1 MAEVADAV
9 VDEHARL
16 QEGRH
21 GGRHG
26 GGGNGRRGGAR
37 RVLVDDKVVGGGGGG
52 RVAAAEKAREG
63 RREAGSDGASDSSG
77 EHLFSPSSLLSNGE
91 AAVLG
96 FTFFLCFCFVFSSV
110 SQRPALPAYHHNSE
124 KKTSRCFFVRA
135 SLETLFSQEF
145 FIFSREISSFFFR
158 KLEILWK
165 NL

>member
-63 RREAGSDGASDSSG
+63 RREAGSDGASDGSG
-77 EHLFSPSSLLSNGE
+77 EHLFPPSSLLSNGE

-96 FTFFLCFCFVFSSV
+96 FTFFLCFCFVSSSV
-110 SQRPALPAYHHNSE
+110 SQRCPPIITIQK
-124 KKTSRCFFVRA
+124 KKTSRCFFLMY
-135 SLETLFSQEF
+135 SL
-145 FIFSREISSFFFR
+145 R
-158 KLEILWK
+158 KIK
-165 NL
+165 HGN